1 MKDFLYKVDKKMLL
15 EKKELVKF
23 QLLTELVFFKKETLI
38 DSDMSI
44 LTLLALW
51 GPIELSKFCNEAAKE
66 MYDIQRMEE
75 FSVKSQNIRNRV
87 AKLQKRG
94 LISKDARVIMVASS
108 INVVTK
114 GNILVDYN
122 FLAKE

>member
-1 MKDFLYKVDKKMLL
+1 MQVYKVDKKMLL
-15 EKKELVKF
+15 DKKELVKF

-51 GPIELSKFCNEAAKE
+51 GPIELSKFCNTAAKD
-66 MYDIQRMEE
+66 MYDIQKMEE
-75 FSVKSQNIRNRV
+75 FAVKSQNIRNRV
-87 AKLQKRG
+87 AKLQKRN
-94 LISKDARVIMVASS
+94 LVSKDGRMIQLASS

>member
-1 MKDFLYKVDKKMLL
+1 MQVYKVDKKMLL

-94 LISKDARVIMVASS
+94 LISKDARVIKLASS

-114 GNILVDYN
+114 GNVLVDYN